1 MSNEIKRFNPEPMGQ
16 MAVMFEVEDGGYV
29 EYEDYLLL
37 RGKHN
42 TVMRDFTSLQMI
54 PKSEHDS
61 LSETN
66 KKLAAYCNELAAKNR
81 KLESVLSDILAIVD
95 ESDGVAGYHLDGQIA
110 EWGEFS
116 EIEAAEILLEG
127 EQK

>member
-1 MSNEIKRFNPEPMGQ
+1 MSNEIKRFNPELMGQ
-16 MAVMFEVEDGGYV
+16 MAVMFEVEGGDYV

-66 KKLAAYCNELAAKNR
+66 KKLASYCNELAAKNR
-81 KLESVLSDILAIVD
+81 KLESVLSDVLAIVD
-95 ESDGVAGYHLDGQIA
+95 ESDGVAGYHQNGDIA
-110 EWGEFS
+110 VWSEFS
-116 EIEAAEILLEG
+116 EIEAAEMLLEG
-127 EQK
+127 EKK

>member
-1 MSNEIKRFNPEPMGQ
+1 MSNEIKRFNPELMGQ
-16 MAVMFEVEDGGYV
+16 MAVMFEVEGGDYV

-66 KKLAAYCNELAAKNR
+66 KN
-81 KLESVLSDILAIVD
+81 
-95 ESDGVAGYHLDGQIA
+95 
-110 EWGEFS
+110 
-116 EIEAAEILLEG
+116 
-127 EQK
+127 